1 MGIIP
6 ALAGNT
12 SRGLGKFAGV
22 TDHPRSRGEYTWFI
36 TEDAVPDGSS
46 PLSRGIRSRLPRPL
60 RSRRIIPALA
70 GNTKAKHP
78 TGGAFTDHPRSR
90 GEYLGDFGLLLGGQ
104 GSSPL
109 SRGIRTCPGRP
120 SSALRIIPA
129 LAGNTT
135 RPKTLVTGG
144 GDHPRSRGEY
154 RIPDGPRNA
163 FQGSS
168 PLSRGILL
176 LVWGIAHGARIIPA
190 LAGNTGRGRAA
201 SHGPA
206 DHPRSRGEYTAA
218 HGLRWSGSG
227 SSPLSRGIRCFAAG
241 CSVIRGIIPAL
252 AGNTTAPREA
262 RQGRRDHP
270 RSRGEYKTPDLR
282 IDPVEGSS
290 PLSRGIHAPV

>member
-12 SRGLGKFAGV
+12 SRGLGKFTGV

-154 RIPDGPRNA
+154 YFWYGVLRMAP
-163 FQGSS
+163 GSS
-168 PLSRGILL
+168 PLSRGIP
-176 LVWGIAHGARIIPA
+176 AGAGPHHTAPRIIPA
-190 LAGNTGRGRAA
+190 LAGNTRQPTGCA
-201 SHGPA
+201 GPDP
-206 DHPRSRGEYTAA
+206 DHPRSRGEYAA
-218 HGLRWSGSG
+218 
-227 SSPLSRGIRCFAAG
+227 SRRAA
-241 CSVIRGIIPAL
+241 
-252 AGNTTAPREA
+252 
-262 RQGRRDHP
+262 Q
-270 RSRGEYKTPDLR
+270 
-282 IDPVEGSS
+282 
-290 PLSRGIHAPV
+290 